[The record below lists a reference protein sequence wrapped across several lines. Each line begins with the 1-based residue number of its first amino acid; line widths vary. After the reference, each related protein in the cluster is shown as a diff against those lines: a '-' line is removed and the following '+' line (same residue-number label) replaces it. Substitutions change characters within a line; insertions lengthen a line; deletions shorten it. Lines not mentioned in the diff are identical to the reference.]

1 MIGYAV
7 HIADDIVELTTFLKC
22 IKRLLSLHFNAPIKT
37 LRTPNSWVASNY
49 FHPIKDI
56 NHYQN
61 AVDSLSDCQPMPWH
75 ELLGLT
81 DGLNIQNC
89 EDRM

>member
-49 FHPIKDI
+49 FHPIKD
-56 NHYQN
+56 
-61 AVDSLSDCQPMPWH
+61 
-75 ELLGLT
+75 
-81 DGLNIQNC
+81 
-89 EDRM
+89 